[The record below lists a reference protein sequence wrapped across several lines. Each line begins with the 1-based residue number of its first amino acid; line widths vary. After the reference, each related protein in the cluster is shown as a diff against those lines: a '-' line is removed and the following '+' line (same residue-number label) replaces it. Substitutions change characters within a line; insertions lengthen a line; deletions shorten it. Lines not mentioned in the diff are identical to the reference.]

1 MKAPEL
7 IHQLH
12 PLMLR
17 DRNGELLL
25 DEAGCEVLCKHW
37 MAGKEGRELYDLLR
51 ECLIIVQGVA
61 SLKHSDRA
69 VKDMH
74 RLFIEPIGDAM
85 LAHARGAI
93 AAERH
98 RKNQP
103 TTNQP
108 MGAAF
113 KPHRSTG
120 GVGLRRG

>member
-12 PLMLR
+12 PLLLR
-17 DRNGELLL
+17 RSGELII
-25 DEAGCEVLCKHW
+25 DENGGVALCAFW
-37 MAGKEGRELYDLLR
+37 MSGKNGRELYDLLR
-51 ECLIIVQGVA
+51 ECLIIVQGLN
-61 SLKHSDRA
+61 SLSRSETA

-85 LAHARGAI
+85 LAHARGTI

-98 RKNQP
+98 RKNDR

-108 MGAAF
+108 MRGAF
-113 KPHRSTG
+113 KSRSA
-120 GVGLRRG
+120 GVGLRKR